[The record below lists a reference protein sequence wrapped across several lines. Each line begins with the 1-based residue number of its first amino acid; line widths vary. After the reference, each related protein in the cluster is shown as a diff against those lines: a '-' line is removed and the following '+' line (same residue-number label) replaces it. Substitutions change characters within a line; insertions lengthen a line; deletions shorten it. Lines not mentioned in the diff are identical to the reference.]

1 MCLFQP
7 IFGLIKSKL
16 DLVTS
21 AFVASGDLTQ
31 TEQLVE
37 AFHNINM
44 QLRGVGMATSEEHL
58 HGVPL
63 PPAFAPTPDSL
74 LYSRGCLLRCFGF
87 RGQLL

>member
-1 MCLFQP
+1 MISVVFVVQP

-31 TEQLVE
+31 TQQLVE

-58 HGVPL
+58 HGVFTEL
-63 PPAFAPTPDSL
+63 P
-74 LYSRGCLLRCFGF
+74 
-87 RGQLL
+87 